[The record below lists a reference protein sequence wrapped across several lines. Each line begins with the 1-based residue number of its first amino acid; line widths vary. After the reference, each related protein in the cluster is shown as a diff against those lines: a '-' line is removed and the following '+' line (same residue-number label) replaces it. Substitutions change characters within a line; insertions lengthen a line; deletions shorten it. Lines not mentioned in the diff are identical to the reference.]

1 MDLSN
6 DEMTSG
12 SADRLRHELE
22 QAYDSLEK
30 LASSADHHERQG
42 NKSSCDQNDR
52 LKAELAQLRTDYE
65 MMQLENSSLAQLLSK
80 EREKNEVL
88 GKDFSELESISG
100 RLQSEVLKVDQ
111 EKIRLSEM
119 VKSSQE
125 ENEVLGKVM
134 EKISQDYDDL
144 KRRFDQQ
151 AKIMR
156 PDQKDDKI
164 RALRNTARALESE
177 NELLSKER
185 ASLEAEARKAHQALL
200 GERAK
205 VTTAEEK
212 MVDQGNELEAKNGER
227 SQLLERFSRLESE
240 KINTL
245 RQLSAVQGELDAA
258 ESRIADLTTAEEM
271 LRSLNEQSATAERG
285 YDRKVVD
292 VQREMERRLEEINA
306 VHSQEVDSV
315 KSRYVTLFDEK
326 AGELHALREEH
337 SKSTKELRGA
347 EARIS
352 DLEYREEE
360 LQGLLSK
367 SRSGVME
374 AELRERG
381 VEFESEMTALRTHA
395 AAVEEEVEAARRQY
409 SLLQESYR
417 NSVSMLESRLLEIT
431 SLLSKHDLSHP
442 NGKQLEGSVDI
453 SIEEVAD
460 TDPNISPAKESHLK
474 ENKESSQNSESSKTN
489 QTLDPKRESGGSG
502 RRKRNRKKKR
512 SLART

>member
-1 MDLSN
+1 MN
-6 DEMTSG
+6 ICVFPFR
-12 SADRLRHELE
+12 A
-22 QAYDSLEK
+22 
-30 LASSADHHERQG
+30 
-42 NKSSCDQNDR
+42 
-52 LKAELAQLRTDYE
+52 DYE
-65 MMQLENSSLAQLLSK
+65 KMQLENSSLAELLSK

-100 RLQSEVLKVDQ
+100 RLQSEVLKMDQ

-119 VKSSQE
+119 IKTSRE

-151 AKIMR
+151 AKIVR

-185 ASLEAEARKAHQALL
+185 ASLEVEARRAHKALSE
-200 GERAK
+200 ERAR
-205 VTTAEEK
+205 VATAEEK
-212 MVDQGNELEAKNGER
+212 IADMGNELEAKNGER

-258 ESRIADLTTAEEM
+258 ESRIADLTTAEET
-271 LRSLNEQSATAERG
+271 LRSLNEQSSTAERS
-285 YDRKVVD
+285 YESKIVN
-292 VQREMERRLEEINA
+292 VQREMERRLEEINS

-326 AGELHALREEH
+326 AGELHALREEQG
-337 SKSTKELRGA
+337 KSAKELKVA
-347 EARIS
+347 EARIA

-374 AELRERG
+374 AELKERG
-381 VEFESEMTALRTHA
+381 VEFESEMAALRTHA
-395 AAVEEEVEAARRQY
+395 AAVEEE
-409 SLLQESYR
+409 
-417 NSVSMLESRLLEIT
+417 
-431 SLLSKHDLSHP
+431 
-442 NGKQLEGSVDI
+442 G
-453 SIEEVAD
+453 EVA
-460 TDPNISPAKESHLK
+460 
-474 ENKESSQNSESSKTN
+474 
-489 QTLDPKRESGGSG
+489 
-502 RRKRNRKKKR
+502 
-512 SLART
+512 

>member
-1 MDLSN
+1 
-6 DEMTSG
+6 
-12 SADRLRHELE
+12 
-22 QAYDSLEK
+22 
-30 LASSADHHERQG
+30 
-42 NKSSCDQNDR
+42 
-52 LKAELAQLRTDYE
+52 
-65 MMQLENSSLAQLLSK
+65 MQLENSSLAELLSK

-111 EKIRLSEM
+111 EKIRLSELI
-119 VKSSQE
+119 KTSQE

-151 AKIMR
+151 AKIVR

-185 ASLEAEARKAHQALL
+185 TSLEVEARRTHKALL
-200 GERAK
+200 EERAR
-205 VTTAEEK
+205 VATAEEK
-212 MVDQGNELEAKNGER
+212 IADMGNELEAKNGER

-258 ESRIADLTTAEEM
+258 ESRIADLTTAEET
-271 LRSLNEQSATAERG
+271 LRSLNEQSSTAERT
-285 YDRKVVD
+285 YESKIVN
-292 VQREMERRLEEINA
+292 VQREMERRLEEINS

-326 AGELHALREEH
+326 AGELHALREEQG
-337 SKSTKELRGA
+337 KSTKELREA
-347 EARIS
+347 EARVA

-374 AELRERG
+374 AELKERG
-381 VEFESEMTALRTHA
+381 VEFESEMAALRTHA
-395 AAVEEEVEAARRQY
+395 AAVEEEVEVARRQY
-409 SLLQESYR
+409 DLLQESYR
-417 NSVSMLESRLLEIT
+417 NSVSLLETRLIEIT
-431 SLLSKHDLSHP
+431 SLLPKHDIVSHP
-442 NGKQLEGSVDI
+442 NGMQLERNI
-453 SIEEVAD
+453 SIGEATDTAIEV
-460 TDPNISPAKESHLK
+460 SPPRESHLT
-474 ENKESSQNSESSKTN
+474 ENKESSQNSESNKTN
-489 QTLDPKRESGGSG
+489 LTLDPKRESGGSG